1 MLSLTPL
8 PLSQAELPDW
18 RLAVAMGE
26 LSSLNHFLPK
36 KKNLLLVFDI
46 LFEKANFTSL
56 LRNRLLFDI
65 MITHRTTWNHLWKSG
80 ASLWDK
86 RVVGI
91 LRNRNFY
98 AQSFRVQFDVFDYLG
113 DYSANPTFLLL
124 LSYTLLPHAFM
135 LLWWSIFKFCQHKFM
150 LHVSELFINILYRKH
165 CLWLA

>member
-18 RLAVAMGE
+18 LLAVAMGE
-26 LSSLNHFLPK
+26 ISSLNHFLPKK

-80 ASLWDK
+80 
-86 RVVGI
+86 
-91 LRNRNFY
+91 
-98 AQSFRVQFDVFDYLG
+98 
-113 DYSANPTFLLL
+113 T
-124 LSYTLLPHAFM
+124 
-135 LLWWSIFKFCQHKFM
+135 
-150 LHVSELFINILYRKH
+150 
-165 CLWLA
+165 WLALRREGGRDAKEQELLCTKLQSAIWCFCLPGWLLCKAYNLASSQLYPFATCMHAALVTDI